1 MPPADHQSLCKCAG
15 DSDASEESKGII
27 WVLGLQGNVDGLV
40 KFKLK
45 MDWGVGRKILH
56 AASAVTFCSGSVS
69 FSIALP
75 YCPSLTNALP

>member
-27 WVLGLQGNVDGLV
+27 WELGLQGNVDGLV

-45 MDWGVGRKILH
+45 MDWGGGKEDPSCCICSYFLLRLRLLLH
-56 AASAVTFCSGSVS
+56 RF
-69 FSIALP
+69 AL
-75 YCPSLTNALP
+75 LPFFN